1 MSSSVSSQ
9 SKHNSSRKSGSK
21 SRQTSKEVLSSH
33 RGTKRKSQEV
43 VTSRSDSTKFVITP
57 TSHRGSRQKVSISN
71 MNFALNWTNEF
82 DYDDLVRIWHN
93 MRKMPIFYR
102 LINTFLLLIKYN
114 DSIDKRYFALDV
126 EEIIDLASQ
135 REPIFEIDA
144 DTVEQQLLQNIVELY
159 SIVRLFP
166 KASKHL
172 DYNSAKFLYHG
183 FKNADSII
191 IKKLSGLS
199 PGEIFELPI
208 FLSTSVVID
217 VACVF
222 SGATQIILRIKVPPE
237 KLGELP
243 YAYFGDTIVV
253 REKDRQKNSVFE
265 HEILLNLFTKLK
277 FINITPGEQVD
288 FHIPQID
295 KTLLAKC
302 GNFKVIDMEFHSDPK
317 MFPNT
322 VEGELKKQI
331 TQFKQ
336 NIKENKK
343 ARPESKSHGG
353 KKTRFKSGKLYS
365 RKLYSRKLYSRK
377 YIK

>member
-1 MSSSVSSQ
+1 MSSSVSSH
-9 SKHNSSRKSGSK
+9 SKHKNKSSKSSRS
-21 SRQTSKEVLSSH
+21 TSKDGQPSNQVLSSH
-33 RGTKRKSQEV
+33 KGTKRKSREV
-43 VTSRSDSTKFVITP
+43 VTSISDSTKFVITP

-82 DYDDLVRIWHN
+82 DYDDFVRIWHIR
-93 MRKMPIFYR
+93 RKMPIFYR

-126 EEIIDLASQ
+126 EKIIDQASQ

-166 KASKHL
+166 KASIHL

-217 VACVF
+217 VACGF

-243 YAYFGDTIVV
+243 YAYFGNTIVV
-253 REKDRQKNSVFE
+253 REKDRQMNSVFE
-265 HEILLNLFTKLK
+265 HEILLNIFTKLK
-277 FINITPGEQVD
+277 YINITPGEKVD
-288 FHIPQID
+288 FQIPQID

-317 MFPNT
+317 MFPDT
-322 VEGELKKQI
+322 VKGELEKQI

-353 KKTRFKSGKLYS
+353 KKTRFKS

>member
-1 MSSSVSSQ
+1 MSSSASSQ
-9 SKHNSSRKSGSK
+9 SKRISSRKSRPK

-57 TSHRGSRQKVSISN
+57 TSKRGSRQKVSISN
-71 MNFALNWTNEF
+71 MNFALNWTTEF
-82 DYDDLVRIWHN
+82 DYDDLVRIWHSV
-93 MRKMPIFYR
+93 RKMPIFYR

-126 EEIIDLASQ
+126 EEIMYEAS
-135 REPIFEIDA
+135 RRKPIFEIDA
-144 DTVEQQLLQNIVELY
+144 HTIAQQLLQNIVELY
-159 SIVRLFP
+159 SIVQLFP
-166 KASKHL
+166 KASNFL
-172 DYNSAKFLYHG
+172 DYDSAKFLYHG

-191 IKKLSGLS
+191 IKKLTSLS
-199 PGEIFELPI
+199 RGDIFELPI

-217 VACVF
+217 VACGF

-237 KLGELP
+237 KLRELP
-243 YAYFGDTIVV
+243 YAFFGNTIVV
-253 REKDRQKNSVFE
+253 REKDRQKDSVFE

-277 FINITPGEQVD
+277 FIKISPGEEVE
-288 FHIPQID
+288 FHIPQRD

-302 GNFKVIDMEFHSDPK
+302 GNFKVIDMEFYSDPK
-317 MFPNT
+317 MFQDT
-322 VEGELKKQI
+322 VEAELEKQI

-336 NIKENKK
+336 NRKENKK

-353 KKTRFKSGKLYS
+353 KKTRVKSGKLYS
-365 RKLYSRKLYSRK
+365 RK
-377 YIK
+377 YIKQY

>member
-1 MSSSVSSQ
+1 
-9 SKHNSSRKSGSK
+9 
-21 SRQTSKEVLSSH
+21 
-33 RGTKRKSQEV
+33 
-43 VTSRSDSTKFVITP
+43 
-57 TSHRGSRQKVSISN
+57 
-71 MNFALNWTNEF
+71 
-82 DYDDLVRIWHN
+82 
-93 MRKMPIFYR
+93 MPIFYR

-126 EEIIDLASQ
+126 EEIIRLASQ

-159 SIVRLFP
+159 SIVSLFP
-166 KASKHL
+166 KASNFL
-172 DYNSAKFLYHG
+172 DYDRAKYLYHG

-191 IKKLSGLS
+191 IKKLNGLS
-199 PGEIFELPI
+199 KGEIFELPI

-217 VACVF
+217 VACGF

-253 REKDRQKNSVFE
+253 REKDSVFE

-277 FINITPGEQVD
+277 FINITSGEKVD
-288 FHIPQID
+288 FQIPQID
-295 KTLLAKC
+295 NTLLAKC
-302 GNFKVIDMEFHSDPK
+302 GNFKVIDMEFHSDPQ
-317 MFPNT
+317 MFPDT
-322 VEGELKKQI
+322 VKGELEKQI

-353 KKTRFKSGKLYS
+353 KKTRFKS

-377 YIK
+377 YIKQY